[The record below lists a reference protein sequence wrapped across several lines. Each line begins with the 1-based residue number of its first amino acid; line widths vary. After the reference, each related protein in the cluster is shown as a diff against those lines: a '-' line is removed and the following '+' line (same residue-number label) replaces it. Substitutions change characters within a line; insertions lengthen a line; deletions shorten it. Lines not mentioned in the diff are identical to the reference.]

1 MQSSF
6 RGHWQAFFYHYPL
19 VLEAASQDVLIQLLE
34 EQEKGPSFM
43 KYLLYAETLTLI
55 KFKYKYVY
63 IETRTLTES
72 LRIVIQASLLFCLY
86 IYFCGIIVHFF

>member
-72 LRIVIQASLLFCLY
+72 LRIVTQASPFLIL
-86 IYFCGIIVHFF
+86 